1 MRLFRR
7 GERDNYLSLVSSDLH
22 RNKLYHFPAGHQHPA
37 TCIDLCK
44 GSQQSVSV
52 QLEPGIKRDPHI
64 NASEISFSE
73 YGVDE
78 YKILAGSS
86 IRPLENEIKVS
97 LSLTAVLDNESY
109 ELSYIIK
116 KIYNTN
122 ELNPLAENQRKEF
135 IVMQS
140 LDEIV
145 QQINME
151 ISKIE
156 MQSIKS

>member
-1 MRLFRR
+1 MIRCFYLALILSSCAI
-7 GERDNYLSLVSSDLH
+7 DTSSINNSNYKFDSTVPLDIQFHIINDLIE
-22 RNKLYHFPAGHQHPA
+22 N
-37 TCIDLCK
+37 D
-44 GSQQSVSV
+44 
-52 QLEPGIKRDPHI
+52 
-64 NASEISFSE
+64 ASELSFSE
-73 YGVDE
+73 YGVNE
-78 YKILAGSS
+78 YKILAGNS

-97 LSLTAVLDNESY
+97 LSVKAVLNSESY
-109 ELSYIIK
+109 EFSYIIK

-140 LDEIV
+140 LDEII

-156 MQSIKS
+156 MQSIKSVSYTHLTLPTIVRV

>member
-1 MRLFRR
+1 MIRCFYLALILSSCAI
-7 GERDNYLSLVSSDLH
+7 DTSSINNSNYKFDSTVPLDIQFHIINDLIE
-22 RNKLYHFPAGHQHPA
+22 N
-37 TCIDLCK
+37 D
-44 GSQQSVSV
+44 
-52 QLEPGIKRDPHI
+52 
-64 NASEISFSE
+64 ASELSFSE
-73 YGVDE
+73 YDVNE
-78 YKILAGSS
+78 YKILAGNS

-97 LSLTAVLDNESY
+97 LSIKAVLNSKSY
-109 ELSYIIK
+109 EFSYIIK

-140 LDEIV
+140 LDEII

>member
-1 MRLFRR
+1 MIRCFYLALILSSCAI
-7 GERDNYLSLVSSDLH
+7 DTSLINNSNYKFDSTVPLDIQFHIINDLIE
-22 RNKLYHFPAGHQHPA
+22 N
-37 TCIDLCK
+37 D
-44 GSQQSVSV
+44 
-52 QLEPGIKRDPHI
+52 
-64 NASEISFSE
+64 ASELSFSE
-73 YGVDE
+73 YGVNE
-78 YKILAGSS
+78 YKILAGNS
-86 IRPLENEIKVS
+86 IRPLENEVKVS
-97 LSLTAVLDNESY
+97 LSVKAFLNSELY
-109 ELSYIIK
+109 EFSYIIK

-140 LDEIV
+140 LDEII

>member
-1 MRLFRR
+1 MIRCFYLALILSSCTI
-7 GERDNYLSLVSSDLH
+7 DTSSINNSNYKFDSTVPLDIQFH
-22 RNKLYHFPAGHQHPA
+22 I
-37 TCIDLCK
+37 TK
-44 GSQQSVSV
+44 G
-52 QLEPGIKRDPHI
+52 LIEN

-97 LSLTAVLDNESY
+97 LSVKAVLNSKSY
-109 ELSYIIK
+109 EFSYIIK

>member
-1 MRLFRR
+1 MIRCF
-7 GERDNYLSLVSSDLH
+7 YLALILSSCAIDTSSINNSKYKFDSTVPLDIQFHIINDLIE
-22 RNKLYHFPAGHQHPA
+22 N
-37 TCIDLCK
+37 
-44 GSQQSVSV
+44 
-52 QLEPGIKRDPHI
+52 
-64 NASEISFSE
+64 NASEISFRE
-73 YGVDE
+73 YSVNE

-97 LSLTAVLDNESY
+97 LSITAVLDNESY

-140 LDEIV
+140 LDEII
-145 QQINME
+145 QQFNME

>member
-1 MRLFRR
+1 MIRCFYLALILSSCAI
-7 GERDNYLSLVSSDLH
+7 DTSSINNSNYKFDSTVPLDIQFHIINDLIE
-22 RNKLYHFPAGHQHPA
+22 N
-37 TCIDLCK
+37 D
-44 GSQQSVSV
+44 
-52 QLEPGIKRDPHI
+52 
-64 NASEISFSE
+64 ASELSFSE
-73 YGVDE
+73 YDVNE
-78 YKILAGSS
+78 YKILAGNS

-97 LSLTAVLDNESY
+97 LSVKAVLNSKSY
-109 ELSYIIK
+109 EFSYIVK

-140 LDEIV
+140 LDEII

>member
-1 MRLFRR
+1 MIRCFYLALILSSCAI
-7 GERDNYLSLVSSDLH
+7 DTSSINNSNYKFDSTVPLDIQ
-22 RNKLYHFPAGHQHPA
+22 F
-37 TCIDLCK
+37 
-44 GSQQSVSV
+44 
-52 QLEPGIKRDPHI
+52 HI
-64 NASEISFSE
+64 INNLIVNNASELSFSE
-73 YGVDE
+73 YGVNE
-78 YKILAGSS
+78 YKILAGNS
-86 IRPLENEIKVS
+86 IRPLENEVKVS
-97 LSLTAVLDNESY
+97 LSVKAFLNSELY
-109 ELSYIIK
+109 EFSYIIK

-140 LDEIV
+140 LDEII

>member
-1 MRLFRR
+1 MIRCFYLALILSSCAI
-7 GERDNYLSLVSSDLH
+7 DTSLINNSNYKFDSTVPLDIQFHIINDLIE
-22 RNKLYHFPAGHQHPA
+22 N
-37 TCIDLCK
+37 D
-44 GSQQSVSV
+44 
-52 QLEPGIKRDPHI
+52 
-64 NASEISFSE
+64 ASELSFSE
-73 YGVDE
+73 YGVNE
-78 YKILAGSS
+78 YKILAGNS

-97 LSLTAVLDNESY
+97 LSVKAVFNSKSY
-109 ELSYIIK
+109 EFSYIIK

-140 LDEIV
+140 LDEII

>member
-1 MRLFRR
+1 MIRCFYLALILSSCAI
-7 GERDNYLSLVSSDLH
+7 DTSLINNSNYKFDSTVPLDIQ
-22 RNKLYHFPAGHQHPA
+22 F
-37 TCIDLCK
+37 
-44 GSQQSVSV
+44 
-52 QLEPGIKRDPHI
+52 HI
-64 NASEISFSE
+64 INNLIVNNASELSFSE
-73 YGVDE
+73 YGVNE
-78 YKILAGSS
+78 YKILAGNS
-86 IRPLENEIKVS
+86 IRPLENEVKVS
-97 LSLTAVLDNESY
+97 LSVKAFLNSELY
-109 ELSYIIK
+109 EFSYIIK

-140 LDEIV
+140 LDEII

>member
-1 MRLFRR
+1 MIRCFYLALILSSCAI
-7 GERDNYLSLVSSDLH
+7 DTSSINNSNYKFDSTVPLDIQ
-22 RNKLYHFPAGHQHPA
+22 F
-37 TCIDLCK
+37 
-44 GSQQSVSV
+44 
-52 QLEPGIKRDPHI
+52 HI
-64 NASEISFSE
+64 INNLIVNNASELSFSE
-73 YGVDE
+73 YGVNE
-78 YKILAGSS
+78 YKILAGAS

-97 LSLTAVLDNESY
+97 LSVKAFLNSESY
-109 ELSYIIK
+109 EFSYIIK

-140 LDEIV
+140 LDEII

>member
-1 MRLFRR
+1 M
-7 GERDNYLSLVSSDLH
+7 Y
-22 RNKLYHFPAGHQHPA
+22 
-37 TCIDLCK
+37 
-44 GSQQSVSV
+44 
-52 QLEPGIKRDPHI
+52 KRQIEND
-64 NASEISFSE
+64 ASELSFSE
-73 YGVDE
+73 YGVNE
-78 YKILAGSS
+78 YKILAGNS

-97 LSLTAVLDNESY
+97 LSVKAVLNSESY
-109 ELSYIIK
+109 EFSYIIK

-140 LDEIV
+140 LDEII

>member
-1 MRLFRR
+1 MVRFLLLSILLSSCAINTSLL
-7 GERDNYLSLVSSDLH
+7 DNSNVKFSPSVPEDVQFYITNSLIKNSESKVFFSA
-22 RNKLYHFPAGHQHPA
+22 Y
-37 TCIDLCK
+37 
-44 GSQQSVSV
+44 SV
-52 QLEPGIKRDPHI
+52 
-64 NASEISFSE
+64 N
-73 YGVDE
+73 E

-97 LSLTAVLDNESY
+97 LSITAVLNNESY

>member
-1 MRLFRR
+1 MIIDILIHVCISHV
-7 GERDNYLSLVSSDLH
+7 DVIDINNISNNSNYKFDSTVPLDIQFHIINDLIE
-22 RNKLYHFPAGHQHPA
+22 N
-37 TCIDLCK
+37 D
-44 GSQQSVSV
+44 
-52 QLEPGIKRDPHI
+52 
-64 NASEISFSE
+64 ASELSFSE

-78 YKILAGSS
+78 YKILVGSS
-86 IRPLENEIKVS
+86 IRPMENEIKVS
-97 LSLTAVLDNESY
+97 LSMTVVLDNESY

-156 MQSIKS
+156 M

>member
-1 MRLFRR
+1 MIRCFYLALILSSCAI
-7 GERDNYLSLVSSDLH
+7 DTSSINNSNYKFDSTVPLDIQFHITKGLIE
-22 RNKLYHFPAGHQHPA
+22 NK
-37 TCIDLCK
+37 
-44 GSQQSVSV
+44 
-52 QLEPGIKRDPHI
+52 
-64 NASEISFSE
+64 ASEISFSE

-78 YKILAGSS
+78 YKILAESS

-97 LSLTAVLDNESY
+97 LSMTVVLDNESY

-156 MQSIKS
+156 M

>member
-1 MRLFRR
+1 MIRCFYLALILSSCAI
-7 GERDNYLSLVSSDLH
+7 DTSSINNSNYKFDSTVPLDIQFHIINDL
-22 RNKLYHFPAGHQHPA
+22 
-37 TCIDLCK
+37 
-44 GSQQSVSV
+44 
-52 QLEPGIKRDPHI
+52 IKN
-64 NASEISFSE
+64 NASELSFSE
-73 YGVDE
+73 YYVNE
-78 YKILAGSS
+78 YKILAGNS

-97 LSLTAVLDNESY
+97 LSVKAVLNSKSY
-109 ELSYIIK
+109 EFSYIVK

-140 LDEIV
+140 LDEII

-156 MQSIKS
+156 MQPIKS

>member
-1 MRLFRR
+1 MIRCFYLALILSSCAI
-7 GERDNYLSLVSSDLH
+7 DTSSINNSNYKFDSTVPLDIQFH
-22 RNKLYHFPAGHQHPA
+22 I
-37 TCIDLCK
+37 TK
-44 GSQQSVSV
+44 G
-52 QLEPGIKRDPHI
+52 LIEN

-97 LSLTAVLDNESY
+97 LSITAVLNNESY

-140 LDEIV
+140 LDEII

>member
-1 MRLFRR
+1 MIRCFYLALILSSCAI
-7 GERDNYLSLVSSDLH
+7 DTSSINNSNYKFDSTVPLDIQFHIINDLIE
-22 RNKLYHFPAGHQHPA
+22 N
-37 TCIDLCK
+37 D
-44 GSQQSVSV
+44 
-52 QLEPGIKRDPHI
+52 
-64 NASEISFSE
+64 ASELSFSE
-73 YGVDE
+73 YGVNE
-78 YKILAGSS
+78 YKILAGNS

-97 LSLTAVLDNESY
+97 LSVKAVLNSESY
-109 ELSYIIK
+109 EFSYIIK

-140 LDEIV
+140 LDEII
-145 QQINME
+145 QQINLE

>member
-1 MRLFRR
+1 MIRCFYLALILSSCAI
-7 GERDNYLSLVSSDLH
+7 DTSSINNSNYKFDSTVPLDIQFH
-22 RNKLYHFPAGHQHPA
+22 I
-37 TCIDLCK
+37 TK
-44 GSQQSVSV
+44 G
-52 QLEPGIKRDPHI
+52 LIEN
-64 NASEISFSE
+64 NASEISFRE

>member
-1 MRLFRR
+1 MIRCFYVALILSSCAI
-7 GERDNYLSLVSSDLH
+7 DTSSINNSNYKFDSTVPLDIQFH
-22 RNKLYHFPAGHQHPA
+22 I
-37 TCIDLCK
+37 TK
-44 GSQQSVSV
+44 G
-52 QLEPGIKRDPHI
+52 LIEN

-97 LSLTAVLDNESY
+97 LSIIAVLDNESY

-140 LDEIV
+140 LDEII